1 MSRITVR
8 VDVDFTEGE
17 LKELTGNLW
26 SKAEGRILSVLRRY
40 DAGQGVTKKQISRN
54 ASHTIPDA
62 KGREAILEQLIR
74 EGIIEVVSQATGKKG
89 ARYAIKRKGE

>member
-1 MSRITVR
+1 MSRITVK

-26 SKAEGRILSVLRRY
+26 SKAEGRILSILRRY
-40 DAGQGVTKKQISRN
+40 DAGQGVAKKQISRN
-54 ASHTIPDA
+54 ASHAIPDA
-62 KGREAILEQLIR
+62 KSREAILEQLIR
-74 EGIIEVVSQATGKKG
+74 EGIIEVVSRATGKQG